1 VADLRH
7 DGLMSLGALAT
18 WIMAALLGS
27 YLFATWI
34 AYGGLRPRAGD
45 RGSRFAPLLIFSHVG
60 LAVIGLAVWIGYLRV
75 RTTALAWAAFTVL
88 VLVAALGSMMFGLW
102 LRGEHGRSRGQHV
115 LGPRHA
121 AEDHFPPPAVL
132 AHGAFAVTT
141 VVLVLITALRA
152 A

>member
-1 VADLRH
+1 M
-7 DGLMSLGALAT
+7 GLASLAT
-18 WIMAALLGS
+18 WILAALLGS

-45 RGSRFAPLLIFSHVG
+45 RASRFAPRLIFSHVG
-60 LAVIGLAVWIGYLRV
+60 LAVFGLAVWIGYLVV
-75 RTTALAWAAFTVL
+75 RTTVLAWAALTVL
-88 VLVAALGSMMFGLW
+88 VLVAALGSTMFGLW
-102 LRGEHGRSRGQHV
+102 LRGDRSRGRHA